1 MLNVFKEWYIWK
13 IILLYVCVCAP
24 PIKNNIL
31 HFNSSFVVRLNSKS
45 NWRGCFANSA
55 DLDLTFGNNKSLLI
69 PPKCCQPTP
78 NFRAQILF
86 NYFHPTKKS
95 SLGTF
100 SSKFFFWSE
109 DIGLKSSILVP
120 KFDGYA
126 LRWLNHTSM
135 LLQSQVHKM
144 HSKVSG
150 DKTLQ
155 KG

>member
-1 MLNVFKEWYIWK
+1 MVHLENNT
-13 IILLYVCVCAP
+13 LDVCRCAP

-45 NWRGCFANSA
+45 NWRGCFADSA

-78 NFRAQILF
+78 NFPAQILF

-95 SLGTF
+95 SPNTF
-100 SSKFFFWSE
+100 
-109 DIGLKSSILVP
+109 LKQIFLLIQRCEILVP

-126 LRWLNHTSM
+126 LRWLNYASM